1 MGDVIDLTIDRGVL
15 KTVLRSAKPG
25 AMQPTEDLP
34 SVDVHYEG
42 WTNLVLLLYLVE
54 VS

>member
-1 MGDVIDLTIDRGVL
+1 MGDVIDLTTDGGVL
-15 KTVLRSAKPG
+15 KTILRLAKPS

-42 WTNLVLLLYLVE
+42 
-54 VS
+54 